1 MAPHGRSP
9 SSTRTGAGNKR
20 CPLGSPRARPSSAP
34 CPREARGSV
43 CPPCGE
49 DAARRERPD
58 SPAPAYE
65 LHDLTERLITVGR
78 AEHRARVFASAE
90 EDELLRGAGSG
101 KAPQDVRRGPERVA
115 SAGTPRATKSG
126 ATSRQ
131 PEASQF
137 CPCTR
142 IATRAAGSRP
152 YRSPWIVSP
161 SLETLTRS
169 CGGTLVAVVITAPGR
184 ATVFR
189 R

>member
-90 EDELLRGAGSG
+90 EYELLRGACSG

-115 SAGTPRATKSG
+115 IG
-126 ATSRQ
+126 AHK
-131 PEASQF
+131 EL
-137 CPCTR
+137 
-142 IATRAAGSRP
+142 AAGDLLR
-152 YRSPWIVSP
+152 
-161 SLETLTRS
+161 E
-169 CGGTLVAVVITAPGR
+169 LVRDGR
-184 ATVFR
+184 DRRRDSNDALDIAFEARREHRTPAHRRADERDFFDATIAQDG
-189 R
+189 